1 MSLSPESLQSL
12 RNLIEKN
19 PALLEQLQQAGD
31 VAGSARILSQAAS
44 AANLPIEEAALRTHL
59 ESLSQQATSQAL
71 SDAQL
76 DVVAGGGAWSKAAF
90 IGMSIG
96 TLGIGCVVVSR
107 SVYDAGKPLQ
117 NNWAVGTV
125 DYCVG

>member
-12 RNLIEKN
+12 RNLIAKD
-19 PALLEQLQQAGD
+19 PALLVQLQQAGD
-31 VAGSARILSQAAS
+31 TAASTRILSQAAR

-59 ESLSQQATSQAL
+59 ESLSAQDSSQVL

-76 DVVAGGGAWSKAAF
+76 DVVAGGGGWSKAAF

-96 TLGIGCVVVSR
+96 TLGIGCAAVSR
-107 SVYDAGKPLQ
+107 SVYDAGKPLK

>member
-1 MSLSPESLQSL
+1 MSLSDNTLNSL
-12 RNLIEKN
+12 RKLVESN
-19 PALLEQLQQAGD
+19 PSLLAQLQQTDDA
-31 VAGSARILSQAAS
+31 AQSAQLLAQAAQ
-44 AANLPIEEAALRTHL
+44 AVQIDVDETALRTHL
-59 ESLSQQATSQAL
+59 ESLSAQDASQVL

-76 DVVAGGGAWSKAAF
+76 DVVAGGGGWSKAAF

-96 TLGIGCVVVSR
+96 TLGIGCAAVSR
-107 SVYDAGKPLQ
+107 SVYDAGKPLK